1 LYAAGAA
8 GWFSH
13 KITGAANCGV
23 QCKLFD
29 GEASM
34 ITIYHNPHCSK
45 SREAL
50 AMVEQF
56 AEQRDLEMTVVDYLK
71 NPPSIAQLETLLEQL
86 GTSARDMVRENE
98 TEYAALNLAQADDA
112 TLLAAIAQ
120 HPRLLQRPIVSYAG
134 RALIGRPPERLA
146 SMLR

>member
-1 LYAAGAA
+1 
-8 GWFSH
+8 
-13 KITGAANCGV
+13 
-23 QCKLFD
+23 
-29 GEASM
+29 M

-56 AEQRDLEMTVVDYLK
+56 AAQRDLKLDVVDYLK
-71 NPPSIAQLETLLEQL
+71 NPPSIAQLAMLLQEL
-86 GTSARDMVRENE
+86 GTNARDMVRQNE
-98 TEYAALNLAQADDA
+98 TEYAMLHLAQADDA
-112 TLLAAIAQ
+112 ALLAAIAQ

-146 SMLR
+146 SMLS

>member
-1 LYAAGAA
+1 VADGT
-8 GWFSH
+8 GGFSH
-13 KITGAANCGV
+13 KITSAAKCGV
-23 QCKLFD
+23 QRKLFD
-29 GEASM
+29 VETSM

-56 AEQRDLEMTVVDYLK
+56 AAQRDLELDVVDYLK
-71 NPPSIAQLETLLEQL
+71 NPPSIAQLATLLQQL

-98 TEYAALNLAQADDA
+98 AEYATLNLAQADDA
-112 TLLAAIAQ
+112 ALLTAITQ

>member
-1 LYAAGAA
+1 
-8 GWFSH
+8 
-13 KITGAANCGV
+13 
-23 QCKLFD
+23 
-29 GEASM
+29 M

-56 AEQRDLEMTVVDYLK
+56 AAQRGLELDVVDYLK
-71 NPPSIAQLETLLEQL
+71 NPPSITQLATLLQQL

-98 TEYAALNLAQADDA
+98 AEYAALNLVQADDA
-112 TLLAAIAQ
+112 ALLTAIAQ

-134 RALIGRPPERLA
+134 HALIGRPPERLA